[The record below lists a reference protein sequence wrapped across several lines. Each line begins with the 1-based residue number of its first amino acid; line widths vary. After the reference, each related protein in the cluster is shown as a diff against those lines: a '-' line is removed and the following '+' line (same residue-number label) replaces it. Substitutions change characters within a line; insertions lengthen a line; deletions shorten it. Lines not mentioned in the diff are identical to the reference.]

1 MSDPY
6 DPAGPDE
13 QLLAER
19 DASGAYTLTSWA
31 PGPAGIAVA
40 DLPGDVEVAVD
51 FASPTVVTSVSVAG
65 LSARSQDVVDALFG
79 QGTTDEM
86 VRATERVPGRAVLLP
101 GASRDRTRLT
111 SDPRR
116 GGPGSAAVRATG
128 GFALL
133 SELLADPDAAPFE
146 RLVALLES
154 IELLRGVPAIA
165 DPFLLRRLAEG
176 AAAEIPLSP
185 VPDGYVAGE
194 VARLAHRAASVA
206 APEAAADLTRY
217 AELCESA
224 SPQRVAAMA
233 AAPAPAAAAHRLETA
248 LPRPRPR
255 SEARRYVKD
264 DIRVSYPHPHVVR
277 LDAEGASLVGD
288 RWWARAFRRD
298 DGLVL
303 GMAPVLGSTPAA
315 EMIVPPQLGDAALV
329 VDFTTEP
336 LEPPRSGTTAIIQE
350 AIATGR
356 AAAIG
361 DRRHDPQEARLWAQ
375 CAGLWQRAG
384 DERRATLAT
393 QYSGGMMKPSRQ
405 YRRPGGSPERV
416 RLLTD
421 ELR

>member
-51 FASPTVVTSVSVAG
+51 LASPTIVTSVSVPE
-65 LSARSQDVVDALFG
+65 LSGRSEAVVDALFG
-79 QGTTDEM
+79 HGTTEEM
-86 VRATERVPGRAVLLP
+86 VRATERMPGRAVLLP
-101 GASRDRTRLT
+101 GASRYRARVM
-111 SDPRR
+111 SDPR
-116 GGPGSAAVRATG
+116 GPGSPAVRAAG

-154 IELLRGVPAIA
+154 IELLRRVPAVA

-185 VPDGYVAGE
+185 MPDGYIAEE

-206 APEAAADLTRY
+206 APEAADELTRY

-224 SPQRVAAMA
+224 SSHPVAAMA
-233 AAPAPAAAAHRLETA
+233 AAPMSA
-248 LPRPRPR
+248 LRVEREHARPLPR

-277 LDAEGASLVGD
+277 VDAEVDSLVGE
-288 RWWARAFRRD
+288 RWWARVFRRD

-303 GMAPVLGSTPAA
+303 GMAPVRGDTPTA
-315 EMIVPPQLGDAALV
+315 EMIVAPQLGNAALV
-329 VDFTTEP
+329 VDFTTDP
-336 LEPPRSGTTAIIQE
+336 LEPPRGAATAIIQE

-356 AAAIG
+356 AAALA
-361 DRRHDPQEARLWAQ
+361 DRRRDPEAARLWAQ
-375 CAGLWQRAG
+375 CASLWQRAG
-384 DERRATLAT
+384 DHRRATLAM
-393 QYSGGMMKPSRQ
+393 QYSGAFPKIKT
-405 YRRPGGSPERV
+405 RRRGRDPQAAG
-416 RLLTD
+416 RLNLLVD
-421 ELR
+421 QLAR